1 MRRKKNKKK
10 RKFQFAETKVV
21 WYEYPSEKIQG
32 NKPNSTKKSEKC
44 MRFDLVARDLNP
56 FNEVSFGNT
65 KTDLAI
71 RPSTRRNKNSIFDV
85 GFVLWTAHTGTI
97 IISPRVGTPLSG

>member
-1 MRRKKNKKK
+1 
-10 RKFQFAETKVV
+10 
-21 WYEYPSEKIQG
+21 
-32 NKPNSTKKSEKC
+32 

-65 KTDLAI
+65 KTDLVI

-85 GFVLWTAHTGTI
+85 GFVL
-97 IISPRVGTPLSG
+97 